1 MNDSVVECLSK
12 EDVCFAIDD
21 QKLATFY
28 QPVISLKDRS
38 IMGFEALSR
47 PLARDGSPVS
57 PGLLFEAA
65 RKFDKILELDRFCR
79 EKAMERFH
87 RIPEA
92 INRSR
97 PPVLFLNFDA
107 ALLNK
112 GVAGSGVLMDQAS
125 RMGIL
130 PSRIVIE
137 IVENAVQDITAL
149 QRFVDSYRDR
159 QFLIAIDDVGAG
171 YSNFDRIAVI
181 KPEIIKVDRS
191 IISGIDQDYYKR
203 EAFKTL
209 VGLARKIGSL
219 ILAEGVETVEE
230 VLCVMDCDADLLQGF
245 YFSRPHPEWE
255 DVRSE
260 LGDKIDATDKMLRK
274 CKIRKIS
281 TIRREYR
288 TYDEA
293 ISEIINALSRNGPDA
308 FEAVL
313 NSMARDFLFI
323 EALYLLDDR
332 GIMATDTILR
342 NKVPIRENAI
352 FRKAVKGDDLSMK
365 EYFYLPVSTDLN
377 RYVTKSYISLA
388 TGNLTRT
395 ISTRFESLG
404 RQYLLCV
411 DVRGSK
417 RA

>member
-1 MNDSVVECLSK
+1 MNDAAVDFPSK
-12 EDVCFAIDD
+12 EDICFIIEN

-28 QPVISLKDRS
+28 QPIISLKDRS
-38 IMGFEALSR
+38 IIGFEALSR
-47 PLARDGSPVS
+47 PRGRDDGPVS

-65 RKFDKILELDRFCR
+65 RKFDKILDLDRFCR
-79 EKAMERFH
+79 EKALERFH
-87 RIPEA
+87 RIPAA
-92 INRSR
+92 INRNK
-97 PPVLFLNFDA
+97 PPVLFMNFDA

-112 GVAGSGVLMDQAS
+112 GVVGSGVLMEQAT
-125 RMGIL
+125 RMRIH

-137 IVENAVQDITAL
+137 IVENAVKDINAL
-149 QRFVDSYRDR
+149 QSFVDSYRDR

-181 KPEIIKVDRS
+181 KPDIIKVDRS
-191 IISGIDQDYYKR
+191 IIFGIDEDYYKR

-219 ILAEGVETVEE
+219 ILAEGVETIEE

-245 YFSRPHPEWE
+245 YFSKPYLKWDTIRN
-255 DVRSE
+255 E
-260 LGDKIDATDKMLRK
+260 LGDKIDSTDKLLRR
-274 CKIRKIS
+274 CKIQKIN
-281 TIRREYR
+281 TIRREYKI
-288 TYDEA
+288 YDETIA
-293 ISEIINALSRNGPDA
+293 EIINVLSRKGPDA
-308 FEAVL
+308 FESVL
-313 NSMARDFLFI
+313 QSMARNFLFI
-323 EALYLLDDR
+323 EALYLLDDH
-332 GIMATDTILR
+332 GIMVTDTILR
-342 NKVPIRENAI
+342 NKIPIRENAI

-365 EYFYLPVSTDLN
+365 EYFYLPLSTDLN

-404 RQYLLCV
+404 RKYLLCV
-411 DVRGSK
+411 DVRGSR

>member
-1 MNDSVVECLSK
+1 MSDAADCPLK
-12 EDVCFAIDD
+12 EDICFLIEN
-21 QKLATFY
+21 QRIKTFY
-28 QPVISLKDRS
+28 QPVISFKDKS
-38 IMGFEALSR
+38 IMGYEALSR
-47 PLARDGSPVS
+47 PLGRDGSPVP

-65 RKFDKILELDRFCR
+65 RRFDKILDLDRFCR

-92 INRSR
+92 INRNR

-112 GVAGSGVLMDQAS
+112 GVVGSGVLMDQAA
-125 RMGIL
+125 RTGIH
-130 PSRIVIE
+130 PGRIVIE
-137 IVENAVQDITAL
+137 IVENAVKDITAL

-171 YSNFDRIAVI
+171 YSNFDRIAVV

-191 IISGIDQDYYKR
+191 IISGIDRDYYKR

-219 ILAEGVETVEE
+219 VLAEGVETIEE
-230 VLCVMDCDADLLQGF
+230 VLCVIDCDADLLQGF

-255 DVRSE
+255 DVRNE
-260 LGDKIDATDKMLRK
+260 LGDKIDATEKMLRK

-281 TIRREYR
+281 TIRREYK

-293 ISEIINALSRNGPDA
+293 ISEIINVLSQNGPDA

-313 NSMARDFLFI
+313 KSMACDFLFI
-323 EALYLLDDR
+323 EALYVLDDR

-342 NKVPIRENAI
+342 NRIPIRENAI

-395 ISTRFESLG
+395 ISTCFESLG
-404 RQYLLCV
+404 RKYQLCV